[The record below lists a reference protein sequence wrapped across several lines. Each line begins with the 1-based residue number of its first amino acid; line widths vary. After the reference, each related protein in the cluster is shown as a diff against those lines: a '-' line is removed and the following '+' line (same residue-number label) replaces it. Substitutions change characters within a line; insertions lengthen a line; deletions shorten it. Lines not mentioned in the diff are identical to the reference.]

1 MDDLY
6 AFVFRGQLADAALD
20 KVGRLRSRH
29 LLAAERADLA
39 KSLSYEFLDN
49 DLVDDAERM
58 AIVYSAIHAF
68 ENMVRQL
75 VMKSMA
81 EEHGEGWWSSVPN
94 SIRSKVK
101 SRMEEDANF
110 RWHGRRG
117 GSEITYCDFGDLSSI
132 ITTNWP
138 QFQDLLVNQQW
149 ANQLL
154 DTLERSRNIIMHG
167 GILDEEDIE
176 RIGMNIRD
184 WIRQVG

>member
-39 KSLSYEFLDN
+39 KTLSYDFLDA
-49 DLVDDAERM
+49 DLLNDAERM
-58 AIVYSAIHAF
+58 AVVYSAVHAF

-75 VMKSMA
+75 VMKVMA
-81 EEHGEGWWSSVPN
+81 EAHGENWWDKVPEK
-94 SIRSKVK
+94 IRKKV
-101 SRMEEDANF
+101 STRMKEDANF

-117 GSEITYCDFGDLSSI
+117 ASEILYCDFGDLASI
-132 ITTNWP
+132 IVSNWE
-138 QFQDLLVNQQW
+138 QFEDLIVRQEW
-149 ANQLL
+149 AKQLL
-154 DTLERSRNIIMHG
+154 GALERSRNIIMHG
-167 GILDEEDIE
+167 GVIDKEDVE